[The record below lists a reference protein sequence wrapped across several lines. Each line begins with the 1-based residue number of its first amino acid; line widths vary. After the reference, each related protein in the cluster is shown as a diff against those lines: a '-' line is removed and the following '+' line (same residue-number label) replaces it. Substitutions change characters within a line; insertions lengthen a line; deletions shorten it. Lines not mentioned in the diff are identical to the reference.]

1 MSFLRMMIL
10 VKIFD
15 IQFATKLYTELITQP
30 IFSSMFSLQS
40 HQYLKPSK
48 FSKYEMK
55 NLHTT
60 AVVFKR
66 YAQNFNIYVF
76 PAILIFC

>member
-1 MSFLRMMIL
+1 MMIL

-15 IQFATKLYTELITQP
+15 IQLATKLYMELITWP
-30 IFSSMFSLQS
+30 IFSSMVSLQS

-55 NLHTT
+55 NLRTT

-66 YAQNFNIYVF
+66 NAQKFNI
-76 PAILIFC
+76 